1 MNELLTPVKSKE
13 RIIALDVLRGF
24 ALFGILMVNMKWFH
38 TPVASLISPH
48 ELWSSAPD
56 KAVDFVVK
64 FLFEGKFYL
73 LFSMLFG
80 YGFYL
85 FSQKSSL
92 NTQQVKKIY
101 AMRLLGLLII
111 GAIHVVF
118 FWPGDILV
126 FYALLGFLLMLFW
139 KKKTKKLIRWAV
151 FFISVPVV
159 FMGLATLLTMLP
171 EAAEEMQQSMI
182 ERNKMMLN
190 MVEKALM
197 VYPEGRFLE
206 LIQMRIEEYTL
217 SLGGI
222 LFFHVNILAMFLIG
236 AWAGRKKLLVNID
249 QNITFFR
256 KLMIIGL
263 SIGLP
268 ANLFIAIASL
278 HADVFAPGVISFWVT
293 FATALGSP
301 AFTFGY
307 IGMWVLLLHYGYIHK
322 LSEWLSSVGRM
333 ALTNYLMHSVL
344 AVFVFQS
351 YGLGLYGKV
360 STWQGASAVLFVFIL
375 QIVFS
380 RYWLKKFRF
389 GPAEWVWRSFTYLKW
404 QRLKRSPDF

>member
-222 LFFHVNILAMFLIG
+222 LFFHVNS
-236 AWAGRKKLLVNID
+236 
-249 QNITFFR
+249 FFSH
-256 KLMIIGL
+256 L
-263 SIGLP
+263 S
-268 ANLFIAIASL
+268 
-278 HADVFAPGVISFWVT
+278 
-293 FATALGSP
+293 
-301 AFTFGY
+301 
-307 IGMWVLLLHYGYIHK
+307 
-322 LSEWLSSVGRM
+322 R
-333 ALTNYLMHSVL
+333 
-344 AVFVFQS
+344 
-351 YGLGLYGKV
+351 
-360 STWQGASAVLFVFIL
+360 
-375 QIVFS
+375 
-380 RYWLKKFRF
+380 
-389 GPAEWVWRSFTYLKW
+389 
-404 QRLKRSPDF
+404 